1 MPTASVNENR
11 MKKNEW
17 PEELPPSLF
26 SFLPNFFFSLVSFF
40 FFFFQSVK
48 ARRVGEALTPW
59 SVNDESG
66 STEKTGEVI
75 NGMRAA
81 NKSRRR
87 GRGGKE

>member
-40 FFFFQSVK
+40 FFFFFSIGQSQ
-48 ARRVGEALTPW
+48 TC
-59 SVNDESG
+59 
-66 STEKTGEVI
+66 
-75 NGMRAA
+75 
-81 NKSRRR
+81 
-87 GRGGKE
+87 GGGVDTVVR